1 MYGPPRHTPIQSEAE
16 LQRERAELKAWR
28 KRKVETLAAR
38 RRAVRVLRGD
48 LTSPPNAR
56 IGRKRRKALG
66 GRAPPPTPSQPTDA
80 TVETPAR
87 ATSPPRRRRPR
98 CEGRPRASHDDDPQD
113 VDGSFSRSRTPVV
126 S

>member
-87 ATSPPRRRRPR
+87 ALTSPLTSCICGGGEGGGLSGSTSDTPIRPTQLSQV
-98 CEGRPRASHDDDPQD
+98 AN
-113 VDGSFSRSRTPVV
+113 F
-126 S
+126 

>member
-87 ATSPPRRRRPR
+87 ALTSPLTTATAAVRGPAP
-98 CEGRPRASHDDDPQD
+98 G
-113 VDGSFSRSRTPVV
+113 DGGLPGGAHL
-126 S
+126 